1 MLPDVVIAV
10 SSALRQS
17 RPPTPPVA
25 PVVRRAPKAPT
36 ATSPVPSGRVLGR
49 AMLHSLGSSS
59 RSVRSPSGND
69 PWPCITI
76 RSLITAW
83 AVSDRLQQRHGLLA
97 AVWGATGEYDH
108 WSNLSGS
115 GWKTD
120 SNNSIIRPRRPAVV
134 CAAGAN
140 SSIALGNAL
149 QYDPPGL
156 RFVLQLRFAF
166 TFSAKV
172 VRWICPPNI
181 LSTRGR

>member
-1 MLPDVVIAV
+1 MSMLPDVVIAV

-25 PVVRRAPKAPT
+25 PAVRRAPKAPT

-69 PWPCITI
+69 PWRCITI

-83 AVSDRLQQRHGLLA
+83 TVPDRLQQRHGLLA
-97 AVWGATGEYDH
+97 AVWGVTGKYDR

-115 GWKTD
+115 GLKTD

-134 CAAGAN
+134 CCCGRDFVDCAGKRSMTLWASVLSYSVRSPLLSWLR
-140 SSIALGNAL
+140 SSAGSA
-149 QYDPPGL
+149 PPH
-156 RFVLQLRFAF
+156 
-166 TFSAKV
+166 
-172 VRWICPPNI
+172 I
-181 LSTRGR
+181 